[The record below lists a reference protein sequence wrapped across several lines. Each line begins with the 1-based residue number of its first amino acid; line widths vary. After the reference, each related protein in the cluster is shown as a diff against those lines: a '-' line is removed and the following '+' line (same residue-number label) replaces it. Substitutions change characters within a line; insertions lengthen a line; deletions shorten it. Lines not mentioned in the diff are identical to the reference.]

1 MCFIYAIYITW
12 LQGRIH
18 VAFPVN
24 NEVYVIIYT
33 GYRGDEHN
41 KATRAERILLNCDYE
56 QLSKTITKLHPIINK
71 HINFDT
77 LIPFLSSYC
86 IFTDDEMEFLMNIH
100 KTKAEK
106 VNKLITSLP
115 TKDQDGIHNF
125 VKALNDAHE
134 HSGHDVILDNLKE
147 QLFS

>member
-1 MCFIYAIYITW
+1 MCYLLTW
-12 LQGRIH
+12 LQLRIH
-18 VAFPVN
+18 AAFPVN

-33 GYRGDEHN
+33 GYRGDDHN
-41 KATRAERILLNCDYE
+41 KATRAERILQLLNCDYK
-56 QLSKTITKLHPIINK
+56 QLSKTITKLHPIIK
-71 HINFDT
+71 QHIDFDS
-77 LIPFLSSYC
+77 LIPFLSFYR
-86 IFTDDEMEFLMNIH
+86 IFTDDEMEILMNNN
-100 KTKAEK
+100 KTKADK

-115 TKDQDGIHNF
+115 TKDKDGIHNF